1 MNDFHALAT
10 RYIDTWNEP
19 DPAARRHAI
28 EKLWADDARYIDP
41 LIEAQGWTAIDA
53 AIAAAQQQFPGF
65 SFRLTGTVDGHHDQC
80 RFSWEFGP
88 AGAQAPV
95 AGLRCRPRRR
105 RWQAPGGA
113 GIPGQGAVQLTG
125 GQPARSPP
133 GSSRAVSRT
142 AR

>member
-1 MNDFHALAT
+1 MNDFHTLAA

-41 LIEAQGWTAIDA
+41 LIDAQGRTAIDA

-65 SFRLTGTVDGHHDQC
+65 SFRLTGAVDGHHDQC

-95 AGLRCRPRRR
+95 AGSDVALVAEDGRL
-105 RWQAPGGA
+105 QAVLGFRDKVP
-113 GIPGQGAVQLTG
+113 
-125 GQPARSPP
+125 
-133 GSSRAVSRT
+133 SS
-142 AR
+142 